1 MAFVGGASDEL
12 IERVE
17 NAKGIPDLPIS
28 LRRVAVPGT
37 GNVVNAEL
45 FAVVKRPL

>member
-1 MAFVGGASDEL
+1 VGVLKKKTPPKKQAAFSF
-12 IERVE
+12 
-17 NAKGIPDLPIS
+17 S
-28 LRRVAVPGT
+28 VPGT